1 VVRELFKY
9 NIFVDFSKVI
19 RVNYPF
25 HIVQSIVETY
35 DNVKLGAR
43 AFSCISL
50 LAGWF
55 SFLLRVCRFKVF
67 CTRQLHQ
74 RRRNQFVF

>member
-25 HIVQSIVETY
+25 RIVQSIVETY
-35 DNVKLGAR
+35 DNVNVG
-43 AFSCISL
+43 CE
-50 LAGWF
+50 
-55 SFLLRVCRFKVF
+55 SF
-67 CTRQLHQ
+67 QLH
-74 RRRNQFVF
+74 